1 MRLAAL
7 TLVGV
12 VVLSPVFAAKPGVV
26 EVPSSVVTEGLTV
39 EQEIQLQ
46 METGASLLLDLPLS
60 HTHFRVPM
68 APGDL
73 AGIESADRA
82 ISPKKIG
89 IVKPIAPAVSYAPSK
104 DGDVWAVSFSAEGA
118 GGLRFHI
125 ENLNLP
131 TGVELFV
138 YTPGGET
145 YGPYTGS
152 GPDGSGELWTTSLFG
167 SEAIVQVRGRAAAAQ
182 HAPSFRITEV
192 GVLSP
197 TFTEQVPSAPNAFC
211 GNANCI
217 VDASCYTAANS
228 IKDAYAKMEWVQ
240 GAFLYT
246 CTTGLLND
254 SNPSRRPQTYYP
266 KLKSLRVVV
275 SCVPQFAKPTSRCW

>member
-167 SEAIVQVRGRAAAAQ
+167 SEAIVQVR
-182 HAPSFRITEV
+182 V
-192 GVLSP
+192 GLERRS
-197 TFTEQVPSAPNAFC
+197 
-211 GNANCI
+211 
-217 VDASCYTAANS
+217 
-228 IKDAYAKMEWVQ
+228 
-240 GAFLYT
+240 
-246 CTTGLLND
+246 D
-254 SNPSRRPQTYYP
+254 SPSR
-266 KLKSLRVVV
+266 V
-275 SCVPQFAKPTSRCW
+275 